1 MTAVATLLPLTPAA
15 AAPGTRAV
23 GSGDPALFESALA
36 LAADALTGGDASAPG
51 DGRTGI
57 ALPSAGEADAD
68 APPTPSAAALLA
80 LVAPAAPVTTPPH
93 VGAPATSDAAAV
105 SASEHLG
112 DAAAVRVQLGGADA
126 ADAQPPASVLASDSA
141 EGAATRES
149 GVTGADDVPLA
160 PATSAPHAVT
170 AAASAAYPAAAGP
183 APAAPAT
190 AASTAASIT
199 SPATAGS
206 AGAPLSILDAAAAAP
221 SQAPASSAAV
231 APVDPAQTT
240 QTTQANQITQATP
253 ATPATPA
260 TQPTPPAPPS
270 ASAAP
275 RPAKAPGTAD
285 AGPVLAA
292 GAPAPASA
300 APSASAAPVSQ
311 LSSAPAPLAA
321 QVTPAVLSI
330 VQRPAGTHQLTLT
343 VNPDSLGPV
352 TVRAH
357 IGHAGE
363 VQVELLAATDLGREA
378 VRTILTDL
386 RRDLAATMPQAQ
398 LHLASAL
405 TADAGDRGTQPGPQG
420 GAGQEH
426 ADAPAHA
433 RPQSPAPANH
443 PHSAA
448 PAVPGAGLDVFA

>member
-23 GSGDPALFESALA
+23 GSSDPALFESALA

-51 DGRTGI
+51 DGCTGI

-68 APPTPSAAALLA
+68 APATPSAAALLA
-80 LVAPAAPVTTPPH
+80 LVAPAAPVTTPSH
-93 VGAPATSDAAAV
+93 VGAQVTSDAAAV
-105 SASEHLG
+105 SASEQLG
-112 DAAAVRVQLGGADA
+112 DAAAVRVRLGGADA
-126 ADAQPPASVLASDSA
+126 ANAQPPASVLASDSA

-149 GVTGADDVPLA
+149 GVTGADDGSLA
-160 PATSAPHAVT
+160 PATSAPKAVA
-170 AAASAAYPAAAGP
+170 AAASAAGP
-183 APAAPAT
+183 ATAAPTT
-190 AASTAASIT
+190 AASTAAGIT

-206 AGAPLSILDAAAAAP
+206 AGAPLSILDAAPAAP
-221 SQAPASSAAV
+221 SQTPAPSAAV

-240 QTTQANQITQATP
+240 QTTQANQTTQATQ

-270 ASAAP
+270 ASAVS
-275 RPAKAPGTAD
+275 RSAKAPGAAD
-285 AGPVLAA
+285 AGPVLAP

-426 ADAPAHA
+426 ADAPADA
-433 RPQSPAPANH
+433 RPQSPAPADH
-443 PHSAA
+443 RHSAA